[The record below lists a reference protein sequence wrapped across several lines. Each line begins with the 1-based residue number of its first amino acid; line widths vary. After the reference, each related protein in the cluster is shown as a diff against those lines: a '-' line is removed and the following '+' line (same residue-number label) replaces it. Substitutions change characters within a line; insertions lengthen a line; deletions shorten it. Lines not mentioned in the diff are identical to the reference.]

1 MAIERLAYHPE
12 SPESQDAS
20 SEPIRRLIANV
31 FRQDAGQTL
40 ATLIG
45 QTGSFDLA
53 EDALQDALVA
63 ALERWSAEGVPP
75 RPAAW
80 LMTTARR
87 KAVDRLRRNAT
98 LATKQEQLAVL
109 LRLEQHERQAASA
122 PEEWVDAMRN
132 EMPDDRLK
140 LLFTCCHPALE
151 IEARVALTLHTLGGL
166 STPEIAAAF
175 LVPTPTMA
183 QRLTRAK
190 RKIREARIPY
200 RTPSL
205 DLLPE
210 RLPALLAVLYLIFN
224 AGYTAPTGEQ
234 LQRHDLCDEAIRLA
248 RILVSVSAREELD
261 RSAQAEAQGL
271 LALMLLHH
279 SRREARLG
287 ADGALLLLGEQDRSR
302 WNQRDIREGVT
313 LVEQALRLRRPGPYQ
328 AQAAIAAVHAQAAR
342 AEETDWPQ
350 ISALYTLL
358 AAMTF
363 SPVVELNRAV
373 AVAMA
378 DGPLAG
384 LALLSQAEL
393 AAPLAHYYLYH
404 ATRADLLRRSG
415 RMDEALQAYQRALDL
430 CQNTVERAFLLRR
443 IEEVGSYARSPD

>member
-1 MAIERLAYHPE
+1 MVLEGIAAGSQNGSIEPT
-12 SPESQDAS
+12 
-20 SEPIRRLIANV
+20 RRLIAEV
-31 FRQDAGQTL
+31 FRQDAGQAI

-53 EDALQDALVA
+53 EDALQDALVT
-63 ALERWSAEGVPP
+63 ALERWPVEGVPP

-87 KAVDRLRRNAT
+87 KAIDRLRRNAT
-98 LATKQEQLAVL
+98 LANKQEQLTVL
-109 LRLEQHERQAASA
+109 VRLEQQEREAASA
-122 PEEWVDAMRN
+122 PEDWMDAMRD
-132 EMPDDRLK
+132 EIPDDRLK

-151 IEARVALTLHTLGGL
+151 MEARVALTLHTLGGL
-166 STPEIAAAF
+166 TTPEIAAAF

-200 RTPSL
+200 RTPPL

-224 AGYTAPTGEQ
+224 AGYTAPTGAQ
-234 LQRHDLCDEAIRLA
+234 LQRRDLCDEAIRLA
-248 RILVSVSAREELD
+248 RILVGVSAREELD
-261 RSAQAEAQGL
+261 RAAQAEAQGV

-279 SRREARLG
+279 SRRDARLRS
-287 ADGALLLLGEQDRSR
+287 DGALLLLGEQDRAT
-302 WNQRDIREGVT
+302 WNQHNIREGSA

-328 AQAAIAAVHAQAAR
+328 VQAAIAAVHAQAMR
-342 AEETDWPQ
+342 AEETDWSQ
-350 ISALYTLL
+350 IAALYGVL
-358 AAMTF
+358 ASMTC

-378 DGPLAG
+378 DGSLAG
-384 LALLSQAEL
+384 LAMLHSASLAE
-393 AAPLAHYYLYH
+393 PLANYHLYH
-404 ATRADLLRRSG
+404 AARADLLRRSG
-415 RMDEALQAYQRALDL
+415 QHGEALQAYQQALDL
-430 CQNTVERAFLLRR
+430 CQNAVERAFLTHR
-443 IEEVGSYARSPD
+443 IAELSAVGGDGV